1 MEIPL
6 RAGAQLHPKD
16 WESVRLRLMFDCC
29 KWDIQ
34 SEDHSVVADFPL
46 FLEEEEW
53 NRLASLAEK
62 MTAELLA
69 AERELLSRPD
79 LHGRLGLPRA
89 IESVLKKCSPE
100 KSPAGAARVMRF
112 DFHMTP
118 EGWRIS
124 EVNSD
129 VPGGFIE
136 AAGFTE
142 LMAGYY
148 PGYSRL
154 PNPATLYLDAIASG
168 IGEASTVALVHA
180 TAHCDD
186 RQVMEYLGRGLRQRG
201 MEVVPVAPNHLQWES
216 GFARIETIFAAARP
230 KLLVRFFPAEWLP
243 NLRPPSI
250 WEPWFSC
257 GKTPMSNPGPAILIQ
272 TKRFPLVCREFKIA
286 LPIWQSLLPET
297 RCPSEIAPESPDWVF
312 KPVFGR
318 VGEDIAIADV
328 TEPQTYKQILKNVK
342 RHPRNWVAQK
352 RFASLP
358 LETPCGVR
366 YACLGV
372 FTVDGHAAGIYGRIA
387 AKPLIDQEAQ
397 DVAVFIQGRD

>member
-6 RAGAQLHPKD
+6 LAGAQLHPKD

-53 NRLASLAEK
+53 NHLASLAEK

-69 AERELLSRPD
+69 AERRLLSRPD

-89 IESVLKKCSPE
+89 IENVLKKRSPE
-100 KSPAGAARVMRF
+100 KIPAGAVRVMRF
-112 DFHMTP
+112 DFHPTSA
-118 EGWRIS
+118 GWRIS

-142 LMAGYY
+142 LIAGYY
-148 PGYSRL
+148 PGYSMP
-154 PNPATLYLDAIASG
+154 PNPATAYLDAIASTLS
-168 IGEASTVALVHA
+168 EASVVAMVHA
-180 TAHCDD
+180 TAHYDD
-186 RQVMEYLGRGLRQRG
+186 RQVMEYLGRGLRQKG
-201 MEVVPVAPNHLQWES
+201 IEVVPVAPNHLQWDS
-216 GFARIETIFAAARP
+216 GFANIETSFASVKP

-243 NLRPPSI
+243 NLRPASI
-250 WEPWFSC
+250 WEPWFVA
-257 GKTPMSNPGPAILIQ
+257 GKTPMSNPGSAIVIQ
-272 TKRFPLVCREFKIA
+272 SKRFPLVCKELKAA

-297 RCPSEIAPESPDWVF
+297 RHPSEVDSESQDWVF

-318 VGEDIAIADV
+318 VGEDIAMADV
-328 TEPQTYKQILKNVK
+328 TERRTYRQIVKNVK
-342 RHPRNWVAQK
+342 RHPENWAAQR
-352 RFASLP
+352 RFVSIP
-358 LETPCGVR
+358 LETPSGIR
-366 YACLGV
+366 YACLGI
-372 FTVDGHAAGIYGRIA
+372 FTVDGHAAGVYGRIA
-387 AKPLIDQEAQ
+387 SKPLIDHEAQ
-397 DVAVFIQGRD
+397 DVAVLIL